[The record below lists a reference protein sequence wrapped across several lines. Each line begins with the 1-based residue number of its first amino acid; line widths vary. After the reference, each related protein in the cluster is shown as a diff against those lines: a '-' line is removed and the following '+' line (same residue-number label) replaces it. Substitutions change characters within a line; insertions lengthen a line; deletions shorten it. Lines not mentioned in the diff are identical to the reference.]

1 MTLRIATAGKGG
13 VGKTTF
19 TALLT
24 RAFIEKGARPALVVD
39 ADPNANLNYYL
50 GVEYDATVS
59 DLRESLKRD
68 QPPAGMSKPDFTA
81 LKISEILSE
90 NDGYDLLAMGR
101 PEGPG
106 CYCFVNEVLR
116 TALSR
121 LASKYKILL
130 VDNEAGLEHLSRRTT
145 DDVDRLFIV
154 SDSSPVALRAA
165 ARIKS
170 LAASLELKVKN
181 ISLVLNRIKSDA
193 EREAAIFSAR
203 DIVGKDIQIAA
214 IIPEIAEIG
223 GMLSSGSNVFN
234 LKDFPREILE
244 PLVSPHAT

>member
-1 MTLRIATAGKGG
+1 MTIRVATAGKGG

-19 TALLT
+19 TALLA
-24 RAFIEKGARPALVVD
+24 RAFLEKGARPMLVVD

-50 GVEYDATVS
+50 GAAYDATVS

-68 QPPAGMSKPDFTA
+68 VPPAGMSKTDFTA

-90 NDGYDLLAMGR
+90 NNGYDLLAMGR

-121 LASKYKILL
+121 LASKYAVLL
-130 VDNEAGLEHLSRRTT
+130 LDNEAGLEHLSRRTT
-145 DDVDRLFIV
+145 DDLDELFIV
-154 SDSSPVALRAA
+154 SDFSPVALVAA

-170 LAASLELKVKN
+170 LAASLELKVKKT
-181 ISLVLNRIKSDA
+181 SLILNRIKSGSDEMMA
-193 EREAAIFSAR
+193 RKMAR
-203 DIVGKDIQIAA
+203 DILGADIEIAA
-214 IIPEIAEIG
+214 VIPELPEIG
-223 GMLSSGSNVFN
+223 EMLPQSKNVFS
-234 LKDFPREILE
+234 LTSFPKEIMDRITGAFA
-244 PLVSPHAT
+244 V